1 MLRQLTTI
9 ARNTFVESI
18 RQPIFSVLVLLGAL
32 MLVLNVM
39 LSAYSMEVSGPGDD
53 KMLLDMGL
61 STIALIGLLLAAFTA
76 TGVISREIE
85 NKTVLT
91 VVSKPVNRPVFV
103 LGKFFGV
110 GAAIMLSCYILSLIL
125 LLTVRHEVMSTA
137 RDPLDG
143 PVISFGFGAG
153 VISLVLATW
162 GNYYL
167 RRVFTSTFIV
177 TLAITETLAFAG
189 VLVVGKGWVLQ
200 APWQEFTVNDG
211 RMGQIVIGLVMVHE
225 AVLLLAAAAV
235 AASTRLGQVMTLMVC
250 AGLFALGLM
259 TQSLAQYVN
268 YKLSLPHD
276 LSVAASFSAIWQ
288 TDLGTPVRLVYS
300 AVQAIYAVFPNLQFL
315 WPADAI
321 SQDNPF
327 TMGYVLNVTAYTGLQ
342 LTAILAIAVALFQ
355 KREVG

>member
-1 MLRQLTTI
+1 MLRQFSAI
-9 ARNTFVESI
+9 ARNSFVESI
-18 RQPIFSVLVLLGAL
+18 RQPIFSVLVMLGAL

-39 LSAYSMEVSGPGDD
+39 LSAYSMEVSGPGDN
-53 KMLLDMGL
+53 KMMLDMGL
-61 STIALIGLLLAAFTA
+61 STIAIVGVLLAAFTA

-103 LGKFFGV
+103 LGKFAGV

-125 LLTVRHEVMSTA
+125 LLTVRHKVMSTA
-137 RDPLDG
+137 RDQFDG
-143 PVISFGFGAG
+143 PVIVLGFAAAAL
-153 VISLVLATW
+153 SLVLATW

-177 TLAITETLAFAG
+177 CLAVTETIALLG
-189 VLVVGKGWVLQ
+189 VLVLGKGWVLQ
-200 APWQEFTVNDG
+200 SPLHEFLIDDG
-211 RMGQIVIGLVMVHE
+211 RFGQIVIGLVMVHE

-235 AASTRLGQVMTLMVC
+235 AASTRLGRVMTLMVC
-250 AGLFALGLM
+250 AGLFVLGLM

-268 YKLSLPHD
+268 FKLSLPHD
-276 LSVAASFSAIWQ
+276 LGVLASLSAIWQ
-288 TDLGTPVRLVYS
+288 TDLGTPVRLAYS
-300 AVQAIYAVFPNLQFL
+300 AAQAIYALFPNLQFL

-321 SQDNPF
+321 TQDNPF
-327 TMGYVLNVTAYTGLQ
+327 TLSYVFNVSAYAALQ
-342 LTAILAIAVALFQ
+342 LVAILAIAVALFQ